1 MSESKQPANGD
12 DELDDFL
19 AGRSELSRA
28 YRREADGINAP
39 AALDAAVL
47 AAAQASAPVVR
58 RRAGQ
63 ARRWRLPLGLAASM
77 VFGIAV
83 LREVPRE
90 PAVPMAAREAAPV
103 AVEAPPPASDV
114 EASSPPEVTAPAP
127 RAPRAPR
134 APKLRAPAPEPHGA
148 VPEAAAIAGSAPAP
162 VVALEAEALAD
173 RAVQAEAARSMAA
186 MKAASPPDVWQA
198 ARYQGLEL
206 GTATLADWQ
215 HQLDRPAV
223 MSAPSGD
230 ARLSAKRKAEPL
242 REVAPRLESGQQTD
256 PRGRLRTRLDAQRQT
271 VDAVLL
277 ELTPPLPLD
286 DVERTEGLQG
296 VVGEGGGEA
305 ARETDRSACR
315 DGRAPAADQGRV
327 MRRLYPERG
336 LELRLDAAGRVTEI
350 RYLATRPT
358 QDC

>member
-28 YRREADGINAP
+28 YRREADGIKAP
-39 AALDAAVL
+39 AALNAAVL
-47 AAAQASAPVVR
+47 AAAAQAAAPVVR
-58 RRAGQ
+58 WRAGQ
-63 ARRWRLPLGLAASM
+63 VRRWRLPLGLAASM

-83 LREVPRE
+83 LRDVPRE
-90 PAVPMAAREAAPV
+90 PAVPVAAREAAPAV
-103 AVEAPPPASDV
+103 VEAPPPVSDV

-127 RAPRAPR
+127 RAPRASKP
-134 APKLRAPAPEPHGA
+134 RAPAPEPRGA
-148 VPEAAAIAGSAPAP
+148 VPEAAAIAGSAPAL
-162 VVALEAEALAD
+162 VVAPEAEALAD

-186 MKAASPPDVWQA
+186 MKAAPPPDVWQA

-215 HQLDRPAV
+215 HQLGRPAV

-242 REVAPRLESGQQTD
+242 REMAPRLESGQQTD